1 MNENTGQT
9 LIVSKKQF
17 SSNYQVLLFVG
28 QQTEEKDG
36 KKISPEFP
44 TEAKA
49 DAYAFGLMS
58 KHPDGMA

>member
-1 MNENTGQT
+1 MS
-9 LIVSKKQF
+9 V
-17 SSNYQVLLFVG
+17 FVG